1 MSQQKLVH
9 AIIEFLN
16 KSLEDGT
23 VKQDDKEGLEVAST
37 SQVLLSCVVVKPTS
51 VSSSVQCIGE
61 AFGVDPSD
69 EGQSERLSI
78 KPATLESVFD
88 LFLKTRDK
96 VASSSAPPKPAGPT
110 AEDKTNADKLK
121 QKGNSL
127 MSGKK
132 YDEAIQS
139 YTEALNID
147 STNPVYFSNR
157 AAAYSSKG
165 DHLSAIGDAEKA
177 IEVEPSYVKA
187 YHRLG

>member
-1 MSQQKLVH
+1 MM
-9 AIIEFLN
+9 AE
-16 KSLEDGT
+16 
-23 VKQDDKEGLEVAST
+23 
-37 SQVLLSCVVVKPTS
+37 PTT

-69 EGQSERLSI
+69 KEQSERLSI
-78 KPATLESVFD
+78 KPANLESVFD

-96 VASSSAPPKPAGPT
+96 VASSSAPPRSAVPT
-110 AEDKTNADKLK
+110 ADDKANADKLK

-139 YTEALNID
+139 YTEAINLD
-147 STNPVYFSNR
+147 STNPVYYSNR

-165 DHLSAIGDAEKA
+165 DHLLAIGDANMA
-177 IEVEPSYVKA
+177 IEKDPKYVKA
-187 YHRLG
+187 YHRLGCVPSLMRS